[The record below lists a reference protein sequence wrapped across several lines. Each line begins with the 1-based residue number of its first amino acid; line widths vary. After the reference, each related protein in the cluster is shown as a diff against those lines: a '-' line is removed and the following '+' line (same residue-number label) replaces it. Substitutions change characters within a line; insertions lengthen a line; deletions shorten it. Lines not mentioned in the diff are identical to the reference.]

1 MDERKGQS
9 SLKLKTKKDLKVQI
23 FLAIIPC
30 FVTQL
35 IAFYRINKFKKGGL
49 LILGLFWIIVVV
61 EFFFVIP
68 DLDKFHI
75 MPWVIQTS
83 ILIPFSVYFVRKW
96 TKDYNKKHGSEIA
109 GVR

>member
-1 MDERKGQS
+1 MEKKIGLAGQ
-9 SLKLKTKKDLKVQI
+9 TV
-23 FLAIIPC
+23 LAVIPL

-75 MPWVIQTS
+75 MPLVIQFS

-96 TKDYNKKHGSEIA
+96 TKSYNKKLDSEIA
-109 GVR
+109 GVE